1 MTQVETH
8 LTEEERQTF
17 ADDTMSPEQR
27 TSAEA
32 HLAACQSCAHDVA
45 RLTTLM
51 KRIHETPAPTAPLD
65 ELWPTIRARIEQSK
79 VVPLATDGGMG
90 DGGRGTGE
98 PAHRAI
104 LGRRAR
110 WVASIAVLAAA
121 AIVAFAVL
129 VNRRPDIGDSTIGAS
144 NANSAAFIA
153 VVDSAHAYEAEAK
166 ILLDKLE
173 LQRAML
179 RPDAAKALE
188 HDLHVVDVAIA
199 ELKDAVARDPNNPA
213 LRQLLATSYR
223 QKVDLLKRITNA
235 S

>member
-1 MTQVETH
+1 MTPVDTH
-8 LTEEERQTF
+8 LTEEERQAF
-17 ADDTMSPEQR
+17 ADDTMSADQR
-27 TSAEA
+27 ASAET
-32 HLAACQSCAHDVA
+32 HLASCQPCAFDVG

-51 KRIHETPAPTAPLD
+51 KRIHETPAPSPAASLD

-79 VVPLATDGGMG
+79 VVTLDAGSGTPGAV
-90 DGGRGTGE
+90 RGVR
-98 PAHRAI
+98 H
-104 LGRRAR
+104 AR
-110 WVASIAVLAAA
+110 WVASIGILAAA

-129 VNRRPDIGDSTIGAS
+129 RTRSTAGGDSTIAGVDDP
-144 NANSAAFIA
+144 NAALIS
-153 VVDSAHAYEAEAK
+153 VVDSTHAYEAEAK
-166 ILLDKLE
+166 MLLDKLE

-188 HDLHVVDVAIA
+188 HDLKVVDVAIA

-223 QKVDLLKRITNA
+223 QKVDLLKRIGNA

>member
-8 LTEEERQTF
+8 LTEEERQAF
-17 ADDTMSPEQR
+17 ADDSMSPEQR
-27 TSAEA
+27 SSAEA
-32 HLAACQSCAHDVA
+32 HLAACESCAHDVA

-51 KRIHETPAPTAPLD
+51 KRIHETPAPAAPLD
-65 ELWPTIRARIEQSK
+65 ELWPTIRARIERSK
-79 VVPLATDGGMG
+79 VVPLAAGAGS
-90 DGGRGTGE
+90 GTRQAGS
-98 PAHRAI
+98 
-104 LGRRAR
+104 GVRRAR
-110 WVASIAVLAAA
+110 WVASIGVLAAA

-129 VNRRPDIGDSTIGAS
+129 RTRSQDIGDSTIAATDP
-144 NANSAAFIA
+144 NNAAFIA

-166 ILLDKLE
+166 ILLDKFE

-179 RPDAAKALE
+179 RPEAAKALE
-188 HDLHVVDVAIA
+188 RDLHVVDVAIA

>member
-79 VVPLATDGGMG
+79 VVPLAAGAGTG
-90 DGGRGTGE
+90 DGGRGAGE
-98 PAHRAI
+98 PVHRAI
-104 LGRRAR
+104 VGRRAR
-110 WVASIAVLAAA
+110 WFASIGVLAAA
-121 AIVAFAVL
+121 AILAIVVQMRSPANRAVA
-129 VNRRPDIGDSTIGAS
+129 ISGADT
-144 NANSAAFIA
+144 NEAAFIA

-166 ILLDKLE
+166 VLLDKLE